1 MDTHGLLGTFPNYL
15 MQDGTAGLGMNS
27 GSFQS
32 VVIRVYL
39 ETKPPRSVWDLLI
52 SFTRQFKA
60 LSPREAFLVLVGIAF

>member
-1 MDTHGLLGTFPNYL
+1 
-15 MQDGTAGLGMNS
+15 MNS

-32 VVIRVYL
+32 VVIWVYL

-60 LSPREAFLVLVGIAF
+60 QSPREAFLVLVGIAF

>member
-1 MDTHGLLGTFPNYL
+1 MGTFPNYL
-15 MQDGTAGLGMNS
+15 MQDGTAGLGINS

-32 VVIRVYL
+32 VVIQVYL

-52 SFTRQFKA
+52 FFTRQFKA